1 MVEKEDSIN
10 DKAEI
15 AIKKLKS
22 PDVVKRQEGA
32 WNLLELAENESDKIK
47 LAIPDL
53 VAVLKDEDW
62 AVRKLSLLALGYLD
76 VKDQI
81 PTMIDFLR
89 NDINSEAR
97 VGAAQALG
105 EMKVEKAVPHLIQA
119 LDDSA
124 FMVRRASLH
133 SLGLIGILAKEAVP
147 RVIEILNQPED
158 MELLQVRNIAA
169 WVLGEIG
176 DKSAIDSLSKALDSA
191 VYSERK
197 VEIACALT
205 NLEDGKGI
213 GYSELVRMKENF
225 ELNEFQLEYVEKIL
239 KTY

>member
-1 MVEKEDSIN
+1 
-10 DKAEI
+10 
-15 AIKKLKS
+15 
-22 PDVVKRQEGA
+22 
-32 WNLLELAENESDKIK
+32 
-47 LAIPDL
+47 
-53 VAVLKDEDW
+53 
-62 AVRKLSLLALGYLD
+62 
-76 VKDQI
+76 
-81 PTMIDFLR
+81 
-89 NDINSEAR
+89 
-97 VGAAQALG
+97 
-105 EMKVEKAVPHLIQA
+105 
-119 LDDSA
+119 
-124 FMVRRASLH
+124 MVRRASLH